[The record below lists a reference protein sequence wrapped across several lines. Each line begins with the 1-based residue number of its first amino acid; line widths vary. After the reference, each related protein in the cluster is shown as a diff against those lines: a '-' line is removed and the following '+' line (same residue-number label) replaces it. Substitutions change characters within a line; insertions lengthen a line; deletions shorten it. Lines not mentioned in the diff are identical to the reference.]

1 MTKHL
6 SKGLHFIDWRGLFY
20 KWRPC
25 WICISWHLTKCLSKG
40 LHLIHSQGLFDKT
53 KTTWNSHQ
61 LASDKVFEWGSS
73 FYRFLFYKTKTLLI
87 LHLFTPRNTLVWFLN
102 CLYLK
107 RHKKNQGLDFLV
119 YSLWSSFSSHPLLLL
134 HCDSDCGIVV
144 TRGCVRLMLL
154 NLRWRPLA
162 FLKILNADCMKSLS
176 SSSDSRDSS
185 WQFHRCFCNSQMR
198 ICLRQTWHSSL

>member
-1 MTKHL
+1 MLRYCCWVSTKPRPKTKDQDL
-6 SKGLHFIDWRGLFY
+6 NYFIPVYTCSPRG
-20 KWRPC
+20 
-25 WICISWHLTKCLSKG
+25 IHISWRLTKCLSEG
-40 LHLIHSQGLFDKT
+40 LHYIDSYG
-53 KTTWNSHQ
+53 
-61 LASDKVFEWGSS
+61 
-73 FYRFLFYKTKTLLI
+73 LFYKTKTLLI

-107 RHKKNQGLDFLV
+107 RHKKNQGLNFLV
-119 YSLWSSFSSHPLLLL
+119 YSLWSSFCSHPLLLL

-162 FLKILNADCMKSLS
+162 FLKVLNADCMKSLS

-185 WQFHRCFCNSQMR
+185 WQFHRCFCNSHMR
-198 ICLRQTWHSSL
+198 ICLQQTWHSSL